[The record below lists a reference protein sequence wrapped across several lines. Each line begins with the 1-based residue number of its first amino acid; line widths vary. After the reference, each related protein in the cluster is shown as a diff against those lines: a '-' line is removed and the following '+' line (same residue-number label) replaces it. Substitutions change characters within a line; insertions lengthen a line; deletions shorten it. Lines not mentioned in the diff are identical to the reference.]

1 MENKAI
7 KILSFCLIALFALA
21 VIFFAVGLLVEYKK
35 APAVIE
41 STLNQFTSDVGVAS
55 EYYTPGSQQ
64 FSEVLRARIASNKT
78 LAVVT
83 ISKDNN
89 VIFAYPLSSPF
100 ITQGANGQ
108 PAISTSSSLVS
119 IKNKEVLLGDDAY
132 VVNSALYALQPNVIY
147 SHIRIS
153 FLLILAGTLVAGI
166 ALMYLYLTD
175 QKKEEYSQEYND
187 EKMAQKLK
195 NSKLDFPEV
204 SPALAEDDLND
215 DEVRLPEDFGGDQER
230 LYDEYNLPEGAMDFP
245 PPEEERFQIPQEEKI
260 QKEAEFTEEIPPL
273 EQAITQE
280 SMGFVESEIES
291 PQVDFSEIDSNDFV
305 IQDFDY
311 FDENIGLPE
320 ENIHEEFTPP
330 DVPPQ
335 NFTSTEEVFSPEII
349 IPQEEKIEDLD
360 QAAVAQAQFSQEN
373 TLVAEEPVFGIDQAL
388 QGMEPPVKEVVKDNV
403 AMLNG
408 SEKVQPIFPQENDGE
423 HISEPAASEP
433 AGLFSPI
440 TGFGWESYLEE
451 RLDSELIRSASAE
464 EDIGL
469 MMIRIQGMDRTDPR
483 SNAIYEK
490 LLEFYKFRDLIFE
503 YGQDGFSC
511 IVHSINVDGAL
522 SLAEDVYLALSKVL
536 EENGMNNE
544 IGIGI
549 STRSFRLIP
558 GKRIF
563 MEAEQALI
571 HAFED
576 SDTAIVAFRV
586 DPEKYRKYI
595 SEYAE
600 EQDNK

>member
-1 MENKAI
+1 MHTLKLYDILFVMENKAI
-7 KILSFCLIALFALA
+7 KTLSFCLIALFALA
-21 VIFFAVGLLVEYKK
+21 VIFFAAGLLVEYKK

-41 STLNQFTSDVGVAS
+41 STLNQFTSDVGVAA

-64 FSEVLRARIASNKT
+64 FSEVLKARIASNRT

-108 PAISTSSSLVS
+108 PTISASSSIVS

-132 VVNSALYALQPNVIY
+132 IVNSALYSLQPTVIY

-153 FLLILAGTLVAGI
+153 FLLILSGTLVAGI

-175 QKKEEYSQEYND
+175 QKKETFSQEYND
-187 EKMAQKLK
+187 EQMAQKLK
-195 NSKLDFPEV
+195 SRKLDFPEV
-204 SPALAEDDLND
+204 APSQTEDDFGD
-215 DEVRLPEDFGGDQER
+215 DEIGLSEDFGDDQER

-245 PPEEERFQIPQEEKI
+245 PPEEEDFQIPQEEPM
-260 QKEAEFTEEIPPL
+260 QGEMGFNENFPPL
-273 EQAITQE
+273 EQTIAQE
-280 SMGFVESEIES
+280 SEEFVEPEFKAPE
-291 PQVDFSEIDSNDFV
+291 VDFLDIDSTEFV
-305 IQDFDY
+305 VQDFDS
-311 FDENIGLPE
+311 FDENIGLPNE
-320 ENIHEEFTPP
+320 ELSEEILPKESYHE
-330 DVPPQ
+330 
-335 NFTSTEEVFSPEII
+335 
-349 IPQEEKIEDLD
+349 EEKIEDLD
-360 QAAVAQAQFSQEN
+360 QSAVAQAQFSQEN
-373 TLVAEEPVFGIDQAL
+373 TLVAEEPVFSIDQAL
-388 QGMEPPVKEVVKDNV
+388 QGMEPPVKEVIKENV

-408 SEKVQPIFPQENDGE
+408 AENVTPILPQDTEDV
-423 HISEPAASEP
+423 ATAEP
-433 AGLFSPI
+433 AGLFSPT

-469 MMIRIQGMDRTDPR
+469 MMIRIQGMDKSDPR
-483 SNAIYEK
+483 STAIYEK

-536 EENGMNNE
+536 EENGMDNE

-595 SEYAE
+595 SEYARE
-600 EQDNK
+600 EDNK

>member
-1 MENKAI
+1 MHTLKLYDILFVMENKAI

-21 VIFFAVGLLVEYKK
+21 VIFFAAGLLVEYKK

-64 FSEVLRARIASNKT
+64 FSEVLKARIASNRT

-100 ITQGANGQ
+100 ITQGVNGQ
-108 PAISTSSSLVS
+108 PTISASSSFVS

-132 VVNSALYALQPNVIY
+132 IVNSALYSLQPTVIY

-175 QKKEEYSQEYND
+175 QKKEEFSQEYND
-187 EKMAQKLK
+187 EQMAQKLK

-204 SPALAEDDLND
+204 DSTQAADDLSD
-215 DEVRLPEDFGGDQER
+215 DEVGLPEDFSDDQET
-230 LYDEYNLPEGAMDFP
+230 LYDEHNLPEGAMDFP
-245 PPEEERFQIPQEEKI
+245 PPDFQIPQEEPI
-260 QKEAEFTEEIPPL
+260 QEELGFNEETPPR
-273 EQAITQE
+273 EQPPVQE
-280 SMGFVESEIES
+280 TVEFVEPEWKS
-291 PQVDFSEIDSNDFV
+291 PEADFSEIDSTEFV
-305 IQDFDY
+305 IQDFDS
-311 FDENIGLPE
+311 FDENIGLPQEVPSE
-320 ENIHEEFTPP
+320 EMLPNESHHAEER
-330 DVPPQ
+330 
-335 NFTSTEEVFSPEII
+335 
-349 IPQEEKIEDLD
+349 IEDLD
-360 QAAVAQAQFSQEN
+360 QSAVAQAQFSQEN
-373 TLVAEEPVFGIDQAL
+373 TVVAEEPVFTIDQAL
-388 QGMEPPVKEVVKDNV
+388 QGIEPPVKEVIKENV

-408 SEKVQPIFPQENDGE
+408 AENVTPILPQDTEE
-423 HISEPAASEP
+423 VATAEP
-433 AGLFSPI
+433 AGLFSPT

-469 MMIRIQGMDRTDPR
+469 MMIRIQGMDKTDPR
-483 SNAIYEK
+483 STAIYEK

-522 SLAEDVYLALSKVL
+522 SLAEEVYLALSKVL
-536 EENGMNNE
+536 EENGMDNE

-595 SEYAE
+595 SEYARE
-600 EQDNK
+600 EDNK

>member
-1 MENKAI
+1 MHTLKLYDILFVMENKAI
-7 KILSFCLIALFALA
+7 KTLSFCLIALFALA
-21 VIFFAVGLLVEYKK
+21 VIFFAAGLLVEYKK

-64 FSEVLRARIASNKT
+64 FSEVLKARIASNRT

-100 ITQGANGQ
+100 ITQGGNGQ
-108 PAISTSSSLVS
+108 PTISASSSFVS

-132 VVNSALYALQPNVIY
+132 IVNSALYSLQPTVIY

-175 QKKEEYSQEYND
+175 QKKETFSQEYND
-187 EKMAQKLK
+187 EQMAQKLK
-195 NSKLDFPEV
+195 SRKLDFPEV
-204 SPALAEDDLND
+204 APSQTEDDFGD
-215 DEVRLPEDFGGDQER
+215 DEIGLSEDFGDDQER

-245 PPEEERFQIPQEEKI
+245 PPEEEDFQIPQEEPM
-260 QKEAEFTEEIPPL
+260 QGEMGFNENFPPL
-273 EQAITQE
+273 EQTIAQE
-280 SMGFVESEIES
+280 SEEFVEPEFKAPE
-291 PQVDFSEIDSNDFV
+291 VDFSDIDSTEFV
-305 IQDFDY
+305 VQDFDS
-311 FDENIGLPE
+311 FDENIGLPNE
-320 ENIHEEFTPP
+320 ELSEEILPKESYHE
-330 DVPPQ
+330 
-335 NFTSTEEVFSPEII
+335 
-349 IPQEEKIEDLD
+349 EEKIEDLD
-360 QAAVAQAQFSQEN
+360 QSAVAQAQFSQEN
-373 TLVAEEPVFGIDQAL
+373 TLVAEEPVFSIDQAL
-388 QGMEPPVKEVVKDNV
+388 QGMEPPVKEVIKENV

-408 SEKVQPIFPQENDGE
+408 AENVTPILPQDTEDV
-423 HISEPAASEP
+423 ATAEP
-433 AGLFSPI
+433 AGLFSPT

-469 MMIRIQGMDRTDPR
+469 MMIRIQGMDKSDPR
-483 SNAIYEK
+483 STAIYEK

-536 EENGMNNE
+536 EENGMDNE

-595 SEYAE
+595 SEYARE
-600 EQDNK
+600 EDNK

>member
-21 VIFFAVGLLVEYKK
+21 VIFFAAGLLVEYKK

-64 FSEVLRARIASNKT
+64 FSEVLKARIASNRT

-100 ITQGANGQ
+100 ITQGVNGQ
-108 PAISTSSSLVS
+108 PTISASSSFVS

-132 VVNSALYALQPNVIY
+132 IVNSALYSLQPTVIY

-175 QKKEEYSQEYND
+175 QKQEEFSQEYND
-187 EKMAQKLK
+187 EQMAQKLK

-204 SPALAEDDLND
+204 DSTQAADDLSD
-215 DEVRLPEDFGGDQER
+215 DEVGLPEDFSDDQET
-230 LYDEYNLPEGAMDFP
+230 LYDEHNLPEGAMNFP
-245 PPEEERFQIPQEEKI
+245 PPDFQIPQEEPI
-260 QKEAEFTEEIPPL
+260 QEELGFNEETPPR
-273 EQAITQE
+273 EQPPVQE
-280 SMGFVESEIES
+280 TVQFVEPEWKS
-291 PQVDFSEIDSNDFV
+291 PEADFSEIDSTEFV
-305 IQDFDY
+305 IQDFDS
-311 FDENIGLPE
+311 FDENIGLPQEVPSE
-320 ENIHEEFTPP
+320 EMLPNESHHAEER
-330 DVPPQ
+330 
-335 NFTSTEEVFSPEII
+335 
-349 IPQEEKIEDLD
+349 IEDLD
-360 QAAVAQAQFSQEN
+360 HSAVAQAQFSQEN
-373 TLVAEEPVFGIDQAL
+373 TVVAEEPVFTIDQAL
-388 QGMEPPVKEVVKDNV
+388 QGIEPPVKEVIKENV

-408 SEKVQPIFPQENDGE
+408 AENVTPILPQDTEE
-423 HISEPAASEP
+423 VATAEP
-433 AGLFSPI
+433 AGLFSPT

-469 MMIRIQGMDRTDPR
+469 MMIRIQGMDKTDPR
-483 SNAIYEK
+483 STAIYEK

-522 SLAEDVYLALSKVL
+522 SLAEEVYLALSKVL
-536 EENGMNNE
+536 EENGMDNE

-595 SEYAE
+595 SEYARE
-600 EQDNK
+600 EDNK

>member
-1 MENKAI
+1 MHTLKLYDILFVMENKAI
-7 KILSFCLIALFALA
+7 KTLSFCLIALFALA
-21 VIFFAVGLLVEYKK
+21 VIFFAAGLLVEYKK

-41 STLNQFTSDVGVAS
+41 STLNQFTSDVGVAA

-64 FSEVLRARIASNKT
+64 FSEVLKARIASNRT

-100 ITQGANGQ
+100 ITQGVNGQ
-108 PAISTSSSLVS
+108 PTISASSSFVS

-132 VVNSALYALQPNVIY
+132 IVNSALYSLQPTVIY

-175 QKKEEYSQEYND
+175 QKKETFSQEYND
-187 EKMAQKLK
+187 EQMAQKLK
-195 NSKLDFPEV
+195 SRKLDFPEV
-204 SPALAEDDLND
+204 APSQTEDDFGD
-215 DEVRLPEDFGGDQER
+215 DEIGLSEDFGDDQER

-245 PPEEERFQIPQEEKI
+245 PPEEEDFQIPQEEPM
-260 QKEAEFTEEIPPL
+260 QGEMGFNENFPPL
-273 EQAITQE
+273 EQTIAQE
-280 SMGFVESEIES
+280 SEEFVEPEFKAPE
-291 PQVDFSEIDSNDFV
+291 VDFSDIDSTEFV
-305 IQDFDY
+305 VQDFDS
-311 FDENIGLPE
+311 FDENIGLPNE
-320 ENIHEEFTPP
+320 ELSEEILPKESYHE
-330 DVPPQ
+330 
-335 NFTSTEEVFSPEII
+335 
-349 IPQEEKIEDLD
+349 EEKIEDLD
-360 QAAVAQAQFSQEN
+360 QSAVAQAQFSQEN
-373 TLVAEEPVFGIDQAL
+373 TLVAEEPVFSIDQAL
-388 QGMEPPVKEVVKDNV
+388 QGMEPPVKEVIKENV

-408 SEKVQPIFPQENDGE
+408 AENVTPILPQDIEDV
-423 HISEPAASEP
+423 ATAEP
-433 AGLFSPI
+433 AGLFSPT

-469 MMIRIQGMDRTDPR
+469 MMIRIQGMDKSDPR
-483 SNAIYEK
+483 STAIYEK

-536 EENGMNNE
+536 EENGMDNE

-595 SEYAE
+595 SEYARE
-600 EQDNK
+600 EDNK

>member
-7 KILSFCLIALFALA
+7 KTLSFCLIALFALA
-21 VIFFAVGLLVEYKK
+21 VIFFAAGLLVEYKK

-41 STLNQFTSDVGVAS
+41 STLNQFTSDVGVAA

-64 FSEVLRARIASNKT
+64 FSEVLKARIASNRT

-108 PAISTSSSLVS
+108 PTISASSSFVS

-132 VVNSALYALQPNVIY
+132 IVNSALYSLQPTVIY

-175 QKKEEYSQEYND
+175 QKKEEFSQEYND
-187 EKMAQKLK
+187 EQMAQKLK
-195 NSKLDFPEV
+195 SRKLDFPEV
-204 SPALAEDDLND
+204 APSQTEDDFGD
-215 DEVRLPEDFGGDQER
+215 DEIGLSEDFGDDQER

-245 PPEEERFQIPQEEKI
+245 PPEEEDFQIPQEEPM
-260 QKEAEFTEEIPPL
+260 QGEMEFNENFPPL
-273 EQAITQE
+273 EQTIAQE
-280 SMGFVESEIES
+280 SEEFVEPEFKAPE
-291 PQVDFSEIDSNDFV
+291 VDFSDIDSTEFV
-305 IQDFDY
+305 VQDFDS
-311 FDENIGLPE
+311 FDENIGLPNE
-320 ENIHEEFTPP
+320 ELSEEILPKESYHE
-330 DVPPQ
+330 
-335 NFTSTEEVFSPEII
+335 
-349 IPQEEKIEDLD
+349 EEKIEDLD
-360 QAAVAQAQFSQEN
+360 QSAVAQAQFSQEN
-373 TLVAEEPVFGIDQAL
+373 TLVTEEPVFSIDQAL
-388 QGMEPPVKEVVKDNV
+388 QGMEPPVKEVIKENV

-408 SEKVQPIFPQENDGE
+408 AENITPILPQDTEDV
-423 HISEPAASEP
+423 ATAEP
-433 AGLFSPI
+433 AGLFSPT

-469 MMIRIQGMDRTDPR
+469 MMIRIQGMDKSDPR
-483 SNAIYEK
+483 STAIYEK

-536 EENGMNNE
+536 EENGMDNE

-595 SEYAE
+595 SEYARE
-600 EQDNK
+600 EDNK

>member
-21 VIFFAVGLLVEYKK
+21 VIFFAAGLLVEYKK

-64 FSEVLRARIASNKT
+64 FSEVLKARIASNRT

-100 ITQGANGQ
+100 ITQGVNGQ
-108 PAISTSSSLVS
+108 PTISASSSFVS

-132 VVNSALYALQPNVIY
+132 IVNSALYSLQPTVIY

-175 QKKEEYSQEYND
+175 QKKEEFSQEYND
-187 EKMAQKLK
+187 EQMAQKLK

-204 SPALAEDDLND
+204 DSTQAADDLSD
-215 DEVRLPEDFGGDQER
+215 DEVGLPEDFSDDQET
-230 LYDEYNLPEGAMDFP
+230 LYDEHNLPEGAMDFP
-245 PPEEERFQIPQEEKI
+245 PPDFQIPQEEPI
-260 QKEAEFTEEIPPL
+260 QEELGFNEETPPR
-273 EQAITQE
+273 EQPPVQE
-280 SMGFVESEIES
+280 TVQFVEPEWKS
-291 PQVDFSEIDSNDFV
+291 PEADFSEIDSTEFV
-305 IQDFDY
+305 IQDFDS
-311 FDENIGLPE
+311 FDENIGLPQEVPSE
-320 ENIHEEFTPP
+320 EMLPNESHHAEER
-330 DVPPQ
+330 
-335 NFTSTEEVFSPEII
+335 
-349 IPQEEKIEDLD
+349 IEDLD
-360 QAAVAQAQFSQEN
+360 HSAVAQAQFSQEN
-373 TLVAEEPVFGIDQAL
+373 TVVAEEPVFTIDQAL
-388 QGMEPPVKEVVKDNV
+388 QGIEPPVKEVIKENV

-408 SEKVQPIFPQENDGE
+408 AENVTPILPQDTEE
-423 HISEPAASEP
+423 VATAEP
-433 AGLFSPI
+433 AGLFSPT

-469 MMIRIQGMDRTDPR
+469 MMIRIQGMDKTDPR
-483 SNAIYEK
+483 STAIYEK

-522 SLAEDVYLALSKVL
+522 SLAEEVYLALSKVL
-536 EENGMNNE
+536 EENGMDNE

-595 SEYAE
+595 SEYARE
-600 EQDNK
+600 EDNK

>member
-7 KILSFCLIALFALA
+7 KTLSFCLIALFALA
-21 VIFFAVGLLVEYKK
+21 VIFFAAGLLVEYKK

-64 FSEVLRARIASNKT
+64 FSEVLKARIASNRT

-100 ITQGANGQ
+100 ITQGGNGQ
-108 PAISTSSSLVS
+108 PTISASSSFVS

-132 VVNSALYALQPNVIY
+132 IVNSALYSLQPTVIY

-175 QKKEEYSQEYND
+175 QKKETFSQEYND
-187 EKMAQKLK
+187 EQMAQKLK
-195 NSKLDFPEV
+195 SRKLDFPEV
-204 SPALAEDDLND
+204 APSQTEDDFGD
-215 DEVRLPEDFGGDQER
+215 DEIGLSEDFGDDQER

-245 PPEEERFQIPQEEKI
+245 PPEEEDFQIPQEEPM
-260 QKEAEFTEEIPPL
+260 QGEMGFNENFPPL
-273 EQAITQE
+273 EQTIAQE
-280 SMGFVESEIES
+280 SEEFVEPEFKAPE
-291 PQVDFSEIDSNDFV
+291 VDFSDIDSTEFV
-305 IQDFDY
+305 VQDFDS
-311 FDENIGLPE
+311 FDENIGLPNE
-320 ENIHEEFTPP
+320 ELSEEILPKESYHE
-330 DVPPQ
+330 
-335 NFTSTEEVFSPEII
+335 
-349 IPQEEKIEDLD
+349 EEKIEDLD
-360 QAAVAQAQFSQEN
+360 QSAVAQAQFSQEN
-373 TLVAEEPVFGIDQAL
+373 TLVAEEPVFSIDQAL
-388 QGMEPPVKEVVKDNV
+388 QGMEPPVKEVIKENV

-408 SEKVQPIFPQENDGE
+408 AENVTPILPQDTEDV
-423 HISEPAASEP
+423 ATAEP
-433 AGLFSPI
+433 AGLFSPT

-469 MMIRIQGMDRTDPR
+469 MMIRIQGMDKSDPR
-483 SNAIYEK
+483 STAIYEK

-536 EENGMNNE
+536 EENGMDNE

-595 SEYAE
+595 SEYARE
-600 EQDNK
+600 EDNK

>member
-21 VIFFAVGLLVEYKK
+21 VIFFAAGLLVEYKK

-64 FSEVLRARIASNKT
+64 FSEVLKARIASNRT

-100 ITQGANGQ
+100 ITQGVNGQ
-108 PAISTSSSLVS
+108 PTISASSSFVS

-132 VVNSALYALQPNVIY
+132 IVNSALYSLQPTVIY

-175 QKKEEYSQEYND
+175 QKKEEFSQEYND
-187 EKMAQKLK
+187 EQMAQKLK

-204 SPALAEDDLND
+204 DSTQAADDLSD
-215 DEVRLPEDFGGDQER
+215 DEVGLPEDFSDDQET
-230 LYDEYNLPEGAMDFP
+230 LYDEHNLPEGAMDFP
-245 PPEEERFQIPQEEKI
+245 PPDFQIPQEEPI
-260 QKEAEFTEEIPPL
+260 QEELGFNEETPPR
-273 EQAITQE
+273 EQPPVQE
-280 SMGFVESEIES
+280 TVQFVEPEWKS
-291 PQVDFSEIDSNDFV
+291 PEADFSEIDSTEFV
-305 IQDFDY
+305 IQDFDS
-311 FDENIGLPE
+311 FDENIGLPQEVPSE
-320 ENIHEEFTPP
+320 EMLPNESHHAEER
-330 DVPPQ
+330 
-335 NFTSTEEVFSPEII
+335 
-349 IPQEEKIEDLD
+349 IEDLD
-360 QAAVAQAQFSQEN
+360 HSAVAQAQFSQEN
-373 TLVAEEPVFGIDQAL
+373 TVVAEEPVFTIDQAL
-388 QGMEPPVKEVVKDNV
+388 QGIEPPVKEVIKENV

-408 SEKVQPIFPQENDGE
+408 AENVTPILPQDTEE
-423 HISEPAASEP
+423 VATAEP
-433 AGLFSPI
+433 AGLFSPT

-469 MMIRIQGMDRTDPR
+469 MIIRIQGMDKTDPR
-483 SNAIYEK
+483 STAIYEK

-522 SLAEDVYLALSKVL
+522 SLAEEVYLALSKVL
-536 EENGMNNE
+536 EENGMDNE

-595 SEYAE
+595 SEYARE
-600 EQDNK
+600 EDNK

>member
-1 MENKAI
+1 LHTLKLYDILFVMENKAI
-7 KILSFCLIALFALA
+7 KTLSFCLIALFALA
-21 VIFFAVGLLVEYKK
+21 VIFFAAGLLVEYKK

-41 STLNQFTSDVGVAS
+41 STLNQFTSDVGVAA

-64 FSEVLRARIASNKT
+64 FSEVLKARIASNRT

-108 PAISTSSSLVS
+108 PTISASSSFVS

-132 VVNSALYALQPNVIY
+132 IVNSALYSLQPTVIY

-175 QKKEEYSQEYND
+175 QKKEEFSQEYND
-187 EKMAQKLK
+187 EQMAQKLK
-195 NSKLDFPEV
+195 SRKLDFPEV
-204 SPALAEDDLND
+204 APSQTEDDFGD
-215 DEVRLPEDFGGDQER
+215 DEIGLSEDFGDDQER

-245 PPEEERFQIPQEEKI
+245 PPEEEDFQIPQEEPM
-260 QKEAEFTEEIPPL
+260 QGEMEFNENFPPL
-273 EQAITQE
+273 EQTIAQE
-280 SMGFVESEIES
+280 SEEFVEPEFKAPE
-291 PQVDFSEIDSNDFV
+291 VDFSDIDSTEFV
-305 IQDFDY
+305 VQDFDS
-311 FDENIGLPE
+311 FDENIGLPNE
-320 ENIHEEFTPP
+320 ELSEEILPKESYHE
-330 DVPPQ
+330 
-335 NFTSTEEVFSPEII
+335 
-349 IPQEEKIEDLD
+349 EEKIEDLD
-360 QAAVAQAQFSQEN
+360 QSAVAQAQFSQEN
-373 TLVAEEPVFGIDQAL
+373 TLVTEEPVFSIDQAL
-388 QGMEPPVKEVVKDNV
+388 QGMEPPVKEVIKENV

-408 SEKVQPIFPQENDGE
+408 AENITPILPQDTEDV
-423 HISEPAASEP
+423 ATAEP
-433 AGLFSPI
+433 AGLFSPT

-469 MMIRIQGMDRTDPR
+469 MMIRIQGMDKSDPR
-483 SNAIYEK
+483 STAIYEK

-536 EENGMNNE
+536 EENGMDNE

-595 SEYAE
+595 SEYARE
-600 EQDNK
+600 EDNK

>member
-1 MENKAI
+1 MHTLKLYDILFVMENKAI

-21 VIFFAVGLLVEYKK
+21 VIFFAAGLLVEYKK

-64 FSEVLRARIASNKT
+64 FSEVLKARIASNRT

-100 ITQGANGQ
+100 ITQGVNGQ
-108 PAISTSSSLVS
+108 PTISASSSFVS

-132 VVNSALYALQPNVIY
+132 IVNSALYSLQPTVIY

-175 QKKEEYSQEYND
+175 QKKEEFSQEYND
-187 EKMAQKLK
+187 EQMAQKLK

-204 SPALAEDDLND
+204 DSTQAADDLSD
-215 DEVRLPEDFGGDQER
+215 DEVGLPEDFSDDQET
-230 LYDEYNLPEGAMDFP
+230 LYDEHNLPEGAMDFP
-245 PPEEERFQIPQEEKI
+245 PPDFQIPQEEPI
-260 QKEAEFTEEIPPL
+260 QEELGFNEETPPR
-273 EQAITQE
+273 EQPPVQE
-280 SMGFVESEIES
+280 TVEFVEPEWKS
-291 PQVDFSEIDSNDFV
+291 PEADFSEIDSTEFV
-305 IQDFDY
+305 IQDFDS
-311 FDENIGLPE
+311 FDENIGLPQEVPSE
-320 ENIHEEFTPP
+320 EMLPNESYHAEER
-330 DVPPQ
+330 
-335 NFTSTEEVFSPEII
+335 
-349 IPQEEKIEDLD
+349 IEDLD
-360 QAAVAQAQFSQEN
+360 HSAVAQAQFSQEN
-373 TLVAEEPVFGIDQAL
+373 TVVAEEPVFTIDQAL
-388 QGMEPPVKEVVKDNV
+388 QGIEPPVKEVIKENV

-408 SEKVQPIFPQENDGE
+408 AENVTPILPQDTEE
-423 HISEPAASEP
+423 VATAEP
-433 AGLFSPI
+433 AGLFSPT

-469 MMIRIQGMDRTDPR
+469 MMIRIQGMDKTDPR
-483 SNAIYEK
+483 STAIYEK

-522 SLAEDVYLALSKVL
+522 SLAEEVYLALSKVL
-536 EENGMNNE
+536 EENGMDNE

-595 SEYAE
+595 SEYARE
-600 EQDNK
+600 EDNK

>member
-1 MENKAI
+1 MHTLKLYDILLVMENKAI

-21 VIFFAVGLLVEYKK
+21 VIFFAVGLLVEHKK
-35 APAVIE
+35 APAVIA

-83 ISKDNN
+83 ITKDNN

-108 PAISTSSSLVS
+108 PTISASSSLVS
-119 IKNKEVLLGDDAY
+119 IKNKEVLLDDEAY
-132 VVNSALYALQPNVIY
+132 IVNSAVYSLQPTVIY
-147 SHIRIS
+147 SHIRIT

-175 QKKEEYSQEYND
+175 QKKETFSQEYND
-187 EKMAQKLK
+187 EQMAKQLK
-195 NSKLDFPEV
+195 SRKLDFPEV
-204 SPALAEDDLND
+204 SPVQAEDDLSD
-215 DEVRLPEDFGGDQER
+215 DEIGLPEDFGADQER

-245 PPEEERFQIPQEEKI
+245 PPEEESFQIPQEESI
-260 QKEAEFTEEIPPL
+260 QEELPPL
-273 EQAITQE
+273 EQTIAQE
-280 SMGFVESEIES
+280 SVEFVEPKFKS
-291 PQVDFSEIDSNDFV
+291 PEVDFSEIDSTEFV
-305 IQDFDY
+305 VQDFDS
-311 FDENIGLPE
+311 FDENIGLPKDNLPE
-320 ENIHEEFTPP
+320 ENLPNEGLYPANT
-330 DVPPQ
+330 
-335 NFTSTEEVFSPEII
+335 
-349 IPQEEKIEDLD
+349 IEDLD

-373 TLVAEEPVFGIDQAL
+373 TAVAEDPVFSIDHAL
-388 QGMEPPVKEVVKDNV
+388 QGMEPPAKEVIEENV
-403 AMLNG
+403 AMLDGAEN
-408 SEKVQPIFPQENDGE
+408 VAPILPLDTEDV
-423 HISEPAASEP
+423 AAAEP
-433 AGLFSPI
+433 AGLFSPT

-469 MMIRIQGMDRTDPR
+469 MIIRIQGMDRTNPQ

-536 EENGMNNE
+536 EENGMDNE

-563 MEAEQALI
+563 MEAEQALF

-595 SEYAE
+595 SEYAKE
-600 EQDNK
+600 EDNK

>member
-7 KILSFCLIALFALA
+7 KTLSFCLIALFALA
-21 VIFFAVGLLVEYKK
+21 VIFFAAGLLVEYKK

-41 STLNQFTSDVGVAS
+41 STLNQFTSDVGVAA

-64 FSEVLRARIASNKT
+64 FSEVLKARIASNRT

-108 PAISTSSSLVS
+108 PTISASSSFVS

-132 VVNSALYALQPNVIY
+132 IVNSALYSLQPTVIY

-175 QKKEEYSQEYND
+175 QKKETFSQEYND
-187 EKMAQKLK
+187 EQMAQKLK
-195 NSKLDFPEV
+195 SRKLDFPEV
-204 SPALAEDDLND
+204 APSQTDDDFGD
-215 DEVRLPEDFGGDQER
+215 DEIGLSEDFGDDQER

-245 PPEEERFQIPQEEKI
+245 PPEEEDFQIPQEEPM
-260 QKEAEFTEEIPPL
+260 QGEMGFNENFPPL
-273 EQAITQE
+273 EQTIAQE
-280 SMGFVESEIES
+280 SEEFVESEFKAPE
-291 PQVDFSEIDSNDFV
+291 VDFSDIDSTEFV
-305 IQDFDY
+305 VQDFDS
-311 FDENIGLPE
+311 FDENIGLPNE
-320 ENIHEEFTPP
+320 ELSEEILPKESYHE
-330 DVPPQ
+330 
-335 NFTSTEEVFSPEII
+335 
-349 IPQEEKIEDLD
+349 EEKIEDLD
-360 QAAVAQAQFSQEN
+360 QSAVAQAQFSQEN
-373 TLVAEEPVFGIDQAL
+373 TLVAEEPVFSIDQAL
-388 QGMEPPVKEVVKDNV
+388 QGMEPPVKEVIKENV

-408 SEKVQPIFPQENDGE
+408 AENVTPILPQDTEDV
-423 HISEPAASEP
+423 ATAEP
-433 AGLFSPI
+433 AGLFSPT

-469 MMIRIQGMDRTDPR
+469 MMIRIQGMDKSDPR
-483 SNAIYEK
+483 STAIYEK

-536 EENGMNNE
+536 EENGMDNE

-595 SEYAE
+595 SEYARE
-600 EQDNK
+600 EDNK

>member
-21 VIFFAVGLLVEYKK
+21 VIFFAAGLLVEYKK

-64 FSEVLRARIASNKT
+64 FSEVLKARIASNRT

-100 ITQGANGQ
+100 ITQGVNGQ
-108 PAISTSSSLVS
+108 PTISASSSFVS

-132 VVNSALYALQPNVIY
+132 IVNSALYSLQPTVIY

-175 QKKEEYSQEYND
+175 QKKEEFSQEYND
-187 EKMAQKLK
+187 EQMAQKLK

-204 SPALAEDDLND
+204 DSTQAADDLSD
-215 DEVRLPEDFGGDQER
+215 DEVGLPEDFSDDQET
-230 LYDEYNLPEGAMDFP
+230 LYDEHNLPEGAMDFP
-245 PPEEERFQIPQEEKI
+245 PPDFQIPQEEPI
-260 QKEAEFTEEIPPL
+260 QEELGFNEETPPR
-273 EQAITQE
+273 EQPPVQE
-280 SMGFVESEIES
+280 TVEFVEPEWKS
-291 PQVDFSEIDSNDFV
+291 PEADFSEIDSTEFV
-305 IQDFDY
+305 IQDFDS
-311 FDENIGLPE
+311 FDENIGLPQEVPSE
-320 ENIHEEFTPP
+320 EMLPNESHHAEER
-330 DVPPQ
+330 
-335 NFTSTEEVFSPEII
+335 
-349 IPQEEKIEDLD
+349 IEDLD
-360 QAAVAQAQFSQEN
+360 QSAVAQAQFSQEN
-373 TLVAEEPVFGIDQAL
+373 TVVAEEPVFTIDQAL
-388 QGMEPPVKEVVKDNV
+388 QGIEPPVKEVIKENV

-408 SEKVQPIFPQENDGE
+408 AENVTPILPQDTEE
-423 HISEPAASEP
+423 VATAEP
-433 AGLFSPI
+433 AGLFSPT

-469 MMIRIQGMDRTDPR
+469 MMIRIQGMDKTDPR
-483 SNAIYEK
+483 STAIYEK

-522 SLAEDVYLALSKVL
+522 SLAEEVYLALSKVL
-536 EENGMNNE
+536 EENGMDNE

-595 SEYAE
+595 SEYARE
-600 EQDNK
+600 EDNK

>member
-1 MENKAI
+1 MHTLKLYDILFVMENKAI
-7 KILSFCLIALFALA
+7 KTLSFCLIALFALA
-21 VIFFAVGLLVEYKK
+21 VIFFAAGLLVEYKK

-41 STLNQFTSDVGVAS
+41 STLNQFTSDVGVAA

-64 FSEVLRARIASNKT
+64 FSEVLKARIASNRT

-108 PAISTSSSLVS
+108 PTISASSSFVS

-132 VVNSALYALQPNVIY
+132 IVNSALYSLQPTVIY

-175 QKKEEYSQEYND
+175 QKKETFSQEYND
-187 EKMAQKLK
+187 EQMAQKLK
-195 NSKLDFPEV
+195 SRKLDFPEV
-204 SPALAEDDLND
+204 APSQTDDDFGD
-215 DEVRLPEDFGGDQER
+215 DEIGLSEDFGDDQER

-245 PPEEERFQIPQEEKI
+245 PPEEEDFQIPQEEPM
-260 QKEAEFTEEIPPL
+260 QGEMGFNENFPPL
-273 EQAITQE
+273 EQTIAQE
-280 SMGFVESEIES
+280 SEEFVESEFKAPE
-291 PQVDFSEIDSNDFV
+291 VDFSDIDSTEFV
-305 IQDFDY
+305 VQDFDS
-311 FDENIGLPE
+311 FDENIGLPNE
-320 ENIHEEFTPP
+320 ELSEEILPKESYHE
-330 DVPPQ
+330 
-335 NFTSTEEVFSPEII
+335 
-349 IPQEEKIEDLD
+349 EEKIEDLD
-360 QAAVAQAQFSQEN
+360 QSAVAQAQFSQEN
-373 TLVAEEPVFGIDQAL
+373 TLVAEEPVFSIDQAL
-388 QGMEPPVKEVVKDNV
+388 QGMEPPVKEVIKENV

-408 SEKVQPIFPQENDGE
+408 AENVTPILPQDTEDV
-423 HISEPAASEP
+423 ATAEP
-433 AGLFSPI
+433 AGLFSPT

-469 MMIRIQGMDRTDPR
+469 MMIRIQGMDKSDPR
-483 SNAIYEK
+483 STAIYEK

-536 EENGMNNE
+536 EENGMDNE

-595 SEYAE
+595 SEYARE
-600 EQDNK
+600 EDNK